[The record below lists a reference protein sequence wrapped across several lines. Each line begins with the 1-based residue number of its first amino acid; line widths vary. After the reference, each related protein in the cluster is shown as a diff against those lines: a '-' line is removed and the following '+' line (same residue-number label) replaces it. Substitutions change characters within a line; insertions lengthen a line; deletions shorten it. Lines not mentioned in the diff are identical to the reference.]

1 VAVDDAGE
9 GFPSATGIRAPR
21 AGESG
26 PKANCTVPLSQSD
39 LAAADELD
47 LANQARQGDHGAFTE
62 LVNRYAR
69 KVFRLARHITQN
81 DQDAEDVLQDTF
93 LKAYSRLDQFQGNS
107 KFYTWLMRIGVN
119 EALMRLRR
127 RKGNQTVSLDD
138 DLETGDGSIPRE
150 IPSEGSDPEENYG
163 REELRESLDRAI
175 DSLSESYRAVF
186 LLRDVEG
193 FSTEET
199 AQMLG
204 LSVSAV
210 KSRLLRA
217 RLQLRGKLGRRIG
230 QDGRQT

>member
-1 VAVDDAGE
+1 MA
-9 GFPSATGIRAPR
+9 
-21 AGESG
+21 
-26 PKANCTVPLSQSD
+26 LSQSD
-39 LAAADELD
+39 LAAANELD
-47 LANQARQGDHGAFTE
+47 LANQAKQGDHAAFTE

-81 DQDAEDVLQDTF
+81 DQDAEDVLQETF

-107 KFYTWLMRIGVN
+107 KFYTWLVRIGVN

-127 RKGNQTVSLDD
+127 RKGNLTVSLDEE
-138 DLETGDGSIPRE
+138 LETGDGSIPRD
-150 IPSEGSDPEENYG
+150 IPSEEGDPEETYG
-163 REELRESLDRAI
+163 REQLRESLERAI
-175 DSLSESYRAVF
+175 DSLAESYRAVF

-217 RLQLRGKLGRRIG
+217 RIQLRNKLKRRLG
-230 QDGRQT
+230 HDGRQT

>member
-1 VAVDDAGE
+1 MQLAASESDRRAELDRG
-9 GFPSATGIRAPR
+9 PTGGLI
-21 AGESG
+21 
-26 PKANCTVPLSQSD
+26 VPLSQSD
-39 LAAADELD
+39 LAAANELD

-199 AQMLG
+199 GQMLG

-217 RLQLRGKLGRRIG
+217 RLQLRGKLRRRMG

>member
-1 VAVDDAGE
+1 M
-9 GFPSATGIRAPR
+9 TRM
-21 AGESG
+21 
-26 PKANCTVPLSQSD
+26 PLSQSD
-39 LAAADELD
+39 LAAANELD
-47 LANQARQGDHGAFTE
+47 LANQAKQGDHAAFTE

-81 DQDAEDVLQDTF
+81 DQDAEDVLQETF

-107 KFYTWLMRIGVN
+107 KFYTWLVRIGVN

-127 RKGNQTVSLDD
+127 RKGSHTVSLDD
-138 DLETGDGSIPRE
+138 ELETADGSIPRD
-150 IPSEGSDPEENYG
+150 IASDENTPEESYG
-163 REELRESLDRAI
+163 REELRESLERAI
-175 DSLSESYRAVF
+175 DGLAESYRAVF

-217 RLQLRGKLGRRIG
+217 RIQLRNKLRRRMG
-230 QDGRQT
+230 HDGRQT

>member
-1 VAVDDAGE
+1 MG
-9 GFPSATGIRAPR
+9 STGGMI
-21 AGESG
+21 
-26 PKANCTVPLSQSD
+26 VPLSQSD
-39 LAAADELD
+39 LAAANELD
-47 LANQARQGDHGAFTE
+47 LTNQARQGDHAAFTE

-127 RKGNQTVSLDD
+127 RKGSQTVSLDD

-150 IPSEGSDPEENYG
+150 IPSEESDPEENYG
-163 REELRESLDRAI
+163 REELRESLERAI
-175 DSLSESYRAVF
+175 DGLSESYRAVF

-199 AQMLG
+199 AQMLD

-217 RLQLRGKLGRRIG
+217 RLQLRGKLRRRMG